1 MKTQNLPTIVS
12 QLDILNRLS
21 GDSLS
26 VESIAKIPMSAELVE
41 HAYGVKKELYG
52 NIISYSPK
60 VFIPLTF
67 LCRDVCHYCTFAK
80 TPKKIDSPY
89 LSSNTIMDLSIS
101 GETQG
106 CKEAL
111 FTLGEKPEL
120 RYKAAREFLSSHNYG
135 STIDYL
141 FKHAKDVFQDTN
153 LIPHIN
159 AGNLSIE
166 ELIKFKDISG
176 SVGLMLESSSYRLT
190 EKGMPHYGSPD
201 KLPSVRMETLINA
214 GVTKIPFTTGVLI
227 GIGETKEEYIQT
239 LLDIATVHKTYDHI
253 QEVIIQNFLPKAGT
267 LMKDHPPAS
276 SDYLFWAIAIAR
288 LILPNDIS
296 IQTPPNLNQNIL
308 AKLITSGINDF
319 GGISPVTIDHVNP
332 EAPWPNIKS
341 LEKLCQE
348 FDTHLV
354 PRLTVYPKYLS
365 NDYASFLGKQV
376 RSKAIRLVDSAA
388 FIKQDSWKAGESLD
402 IPLFHTAPQR
412 LTTIKTALDDLNK
425 NPSIQNIAN
434 LFQARGEEVQ
444 FLGDAALE
452 IKKSIYKDKLTF
464 VVNRNINYT
473 NICKY
478 SCNFCAFSKGR
489 GHDDLRG
496 KPYDISHS
504 EIQRRVLEAETRGAT
519 EVCLQGGIH
528 PKYTGKTYLDILES
542 IRAVSPS
549 IHIHAFSPLE
559 IMHGSSTLNLS
570 IKEFLLQLKEMG
582 LNSIPGTAAEI
593 LHDPIRKIICPDKLN
608 TTEWKEVITT
618 AHSLGIQTTATI
630 MFGHVETYQDMALH
644 LNKILNIQN
653 EYGGFTEFVPLPFV
667 SQEAPIFR
675 RGMARSGPSFREVL
689 LMHSVARLLFK
700 ERLPS
705 IQGSWVKT
713 GIEGIVELTKH
724 GINDIGGILMNE
736 SITRAAG
743 SVHGQELDIA
753 FIKLKLDELGIELEQ
768 RNTLYGT
775 VSNSLNTLN
784 SRLAIPLQNISPQ
797 IDRVS

>member
-1 MKTQNLPTIVS
+1 M
-12 QLDILNRLS
+12 
-21 GDSLS
+21 
-26 VESIAKIPMSAELVE
+26 
-41 HAYGVKKELYG
+41 
-52 NIISYSPK
+52 
-60 VFIPLTF
+60 
-67 LCRDVCHYCTFAK
+67 
-80 TPKKIDSPY
+80 
-89 LSSNTIMDLSIS
+89 
-101 GETQG
+101 
-106 CKEAL
+106 
-111 FTLGEKPEL
+111 
-120 RYKAAREFLSSHNYG
+120 
-135 STIDYL
+135 
-141 FKHAKDVFQDTN
+141 
-153 LIPHIN
+153 
-159 AGNLSIE
+159 
-166 ELIKFKDISG
+166 
-176 SVGLMLESSSYRLT
+176 
-190 EKGMPHYGSPD
+190 
-201 KLPSVRMETLINA
+201 
-214 GVTKIPFTTGVLI
+214 
-227 GIGETKEEYIQT
+227 
-239 LLDIATVHKTYDHI
+239 
-253 QEVIIQNFLPKAGT
+253 
-267 LMKDHPPAS
+267 
-276 SDYLFWAIAIAR
+276 
-288 LILPNDIS
+288 
-296 IQTPPNLNQNIL
+296 
-308 AKLITSGINDF
+308 
-319 GGISPVTIDHVNP
+319 
-332 EAPWPNIKS
+332 
-341 LEKLCQE
+341 
-348 FDTHLV
+348 
-354 PRLTVYPKYLS
+354 
-365 NDYASFLGKQV
+365 
-376 RSKAIRLVDSAA
+376 
-388 FIKQDSWKAGESLD
+388 
-402 IPLFHTAPQR
+402 
-412 LTTIKTALDDLNK
+412 
-425 NPSIQNIAN
+425 
-434 LFQARGEEVQ
+434 
-444 FLGDAALE
+444 
-452 IKKSIYKDKLTF
+452 
-464 VVNRNINYT
+464 NYT

-570 IKEFLLQLKEMG
+570 IKEFLLQLKKMG

-608 TTEWKEVITT
+608 TTEWKEVIIT
-618 AHSLGIQTTATI
+618 AHSLGIQTTSTI
-630 MFGHVETYQDMALH
+630 MFGHVEAYQDMALH
-644 LNKILNIQN
+644 LNEILNIQN

-753 FIKLKLDELGIELEQ
+753 FIKHKLDELGIELEQ

-775 VSNSLNTLN
+775 VNNSLSTLN
-784 SRLAIPLQNISPQ
+784 SRLAIPLEDISPQ